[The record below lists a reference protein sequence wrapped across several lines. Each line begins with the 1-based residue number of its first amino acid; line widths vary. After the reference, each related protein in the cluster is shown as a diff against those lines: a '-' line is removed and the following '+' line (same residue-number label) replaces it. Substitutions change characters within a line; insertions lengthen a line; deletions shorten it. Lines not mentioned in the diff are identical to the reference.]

1 MENTSGLVPL
11 GRAVLLRPYEP
22 EKKESL
28 IELPDFVKERTIAV
42 DQRAVV
48 VAIGPAAWVEESCPR
63 AAVGDKVLVAQY
75 SGHMAKGTKD
85 GEWYRL
91 VNDRDIFAGIKEEA

>member
-48 VAIGPAAWVEESCPR
+48 VAIGPAAWAEESCPR
-63 AAVGDKVLVAQY
+63 AAVGDKVLVAKF